1 MLLVSDLIQS
11 EALTLT
17 ACATVLLML
26 EGPATPLT
34 VAMVCSIVATA
45 QAQRTAESRWPPVQ
59 REKLGA
65 YGSSRRG
72 PVP

>member
-1 MLLVSDLIQS
+1 MSMLLVSDLIQS

-17 ACATVLLML
+17 TCVLL
-26 EGPATPLT
+26 EGPATSLT
-34 VAMVCSIVATA
+34 VAMVCSIVAIA